1 MPADRLEDRPTKA
14 AQIIPNLLEDASHL
28 QLAHPSYRFEAV
40 SGHTSINCEADIGL
54 VPKVQSQPG
63 RDEIA

>member
-1 MPADRLEDRPTKA
+1 MIFGNKSWTLEKAVKVPADRLEDRPTKA

-40 SGHTSINCEADIGL
+40 SGYQHQL
-54 VPKVQSQPG
+54 
-63 RDEIA
+63 